1 LSLTKGDSKP
11 VGSANVVIDP
21 GKEDNGVWTVM
32 MADNA
37 DALKDTEG
45 AGAVIAAVEET
56 RYAWVEL
63 YDSGETCHISPYC
76 NDFETYL
83 MLDPSQYLH
92 AANKQQFHA
101 VSTGQIHVSTPNGH
115 GTSEL
120 MLDDVLHAP
129 SITYTLVSLGML
141 NSQGYHIELEGRH
154 MNIFSP
160 EQELVA
166 HILWTLHGLYQ
177 VSHKEE
183 VHVVKVVSMM

>member
-1 LSLTKGDSKP
+1 
-11 VGSANVVIDP
+11 
-21 GKEDNGVWTVM
+21 
-32 MADNA
+32 
-37 DALKDTEG
+37 
-45 AGAVIAAVEET
+45 
-56 RYAWVEL
+56 
-63 YDSGETCHISPYC
+63 
-76 NDFETYL
+76 
-83 MLDPSQYLH
+83 
-92 AANKQQFHA
+92 
-101 VSTGQIHVSTPNGH
+101 
-115 GTSEL
+115 

-183 VHVVKVVSMM
+183 VHVVKVVSVM